1 MRLGTSSLVVA
12 AFVGPGTVLT
22 CAAAGV
28 DFGYAL
34 GWVLLFATTATFVLQ
49 SFTAN
54 TGILARQ
61 GLGEALRHTLQ
72 ARWARATAFG
82 LVVLGLWVG
91 TAAFETGNLIGA
103 AAGVTALLE
112 DRIPRRAVL
121 LLVAAA
127 AAAILLLDLRRI
139 AQLFTALVIAM
150 SGLFVAGMLL
160 APVDWAA
167 AARGLVTP
175 AVPEGG
181 LVTVVALLGTTIV
194 TYNLFLHPSAAK
206 AYWADTPDRT
216 AAWRGELRGMA
227 LFLPI
232 GGLVSFAILAAGAT
246 LAGQEGAAGDVA
258 AFAVL
263 LEPVAGPGAR
273 YCFGLGLLAAGIT
286 SAMTAPLAAA
296 AGIRE
301 IFGWPDDT
309 TDTRYRLVWASVL
322 GTGLVFALGDW
333 SPLAAIIAAQAA
345 NGLLLPLIAGFMLYL
360 SLRQEVVYLPR
371 WYYGVGLLVVL
382 ICGGLGGRTLW
393 WVWGQV
399 AG

>member
-28 DFGYAL
+28 EFGYAL
-34 GWVLLFATTATFVLQ
+34 GWVLLFATAATFVLQ

-61 GLGEALRHTLQ
+61 GLGEALRATLQ
-72 ARWARATAFG
+72 APWARRLAFG

-103 AAGVTALLE
+103 AAGITALFG
-112 DRIPRRAVL
+112 DGVPRRAIIMVI
-121 LLVAAA
+121 AAA
-127 AAAILLLDLRRI
+127 AGVMLLLDLRRI
-139 AQLFTALVIAM
+139 AQLFTVLVVAM
-150 SGLFVAGMLL
+150 SGLFVVGLIL
-160 APVDWAA
+160 APVDWPAA
-167 AARGLVTP
+167 LQGLV
-175 AVPEGG
+175 VPSVPDGS
-181 LVTVVALLGTTIV
+181 LLTVVALLGTTIV

-206 AYWADTPDRT
+206 AYWADTPDRSV
-216 AAWRGELRGMA
+216 AWRGELRGMA

-246 LAGQEGAAGDVA
+246 LFGQEAAADDVG

-263 LEPVAGPGAR
+263 LEPVAGPAAR
-273 YCFGLGLLAAGIT
+273 FCFGLGLFAAGIT

-296 AGIRE
+296 TGIRE
-301 IFGWPDDT
+301 IFGWSDDAS
-309 TDTRYRLVWASVL
+309 DLRYRLVWGSVIL
-322 GTGLVFALGDW
+322 TGLLFSLGDW

-345 NGLLLPLIAGFMLYL
+345 NGVLLPAIAGFMLFL
-360 SLRQEVVYLPR
+360 SVRQEVVYLPR
-371 WYYGVGLLVVL
+371 WYYGVGVLVVL
-382 ICGGLGGRTLW
+382 ICAALGGRTLW
-393 WVWGQV
+393 WVWGQLV
-399 AG
+399 A

>member
-28 DFGYAL
+28 EFGYAL
-34 GWVLLFATTATFVLQ
+34 GWVLLFATAATFVLQ

-61 GLGEALRHTLQ
+61 GLGEALRSTLQ
-72 ARWARATAFG
+72 APWARRLAFG

-103 AAGVTALLE
+103 AAGITALFGE
-112 DRIPRRAVL
+112 GVPRRAIIMVI
-121 LLVAAA
+121 AAA
-127 AAAILLLDLRRI
+127 AAVMLLLDLRRI
-139 AQLFTALVIAM
+139 AQIFTVLVVAM
-150 SGLFVAGMLL
+150 SLLFVVGLVL
-160 APVDWAA
+160 APVDWPAA
-167 AARGLVTP
+167 LQGLV
-175 AVPEGG
+175 VPSVPDGS
-181 LVTVVALLGTTIV
+181 LLTVVALLGTTIV

-206 AYWADTPDRT
+206 AYWADTPDRS

-246 LAGQEGAAGDVA
+246 LFGQEAAADDVG

-263 LEPVAGPGAR
+263 LEPVAGPAAR
-273 YCFGLGLLAAGIT
+273 FCFGLGLFAAGIT

-296 AGIRE
+296 TGIRE
-301 IFGWPDDT
+301 IFGWSDDPS
-309 TDTRYRLVWASVL
+309 DLRYRLVWGSVIL
-322 GTGLVFALGDW
+322 TGLLFALGDW

-345 NGLLLPLIAGFMLYL
+345 NGVLLPAIAGFMLYL
-360 SLRQEVVYLPR
+360 SVRQEVVYLPR
-371 WYYGVGLLVVL
+371 WYYGVGVLVVL
-382 ICGGLGGRTLW
+382 ICAALGGRTLW
-393 WVWGQV
+393 WVWGQL

>member
-28 DFGYAL
+28 EFGYAL
-34 GWVLLFATTATFVLQ
+34 GWVLLFATAATFVLQ

-61 GLGEALRHTLQ
+61 GLGEALRATLQ
-72 ARWARATAFG
+72 APWARRLAFG

-103 AAGVTALLE
+103 AAGITALFG
-112 DRIPRRAVL
+112 DGVPRRAIIMVI
-121 LLVAAA
+121 AAA
-127 AAAILLLDLRRI
+127 AGVMLLLDLRRI
-139 AQLFTALVIAM
+139 AQLFTVLVVAM
-150 SGLFVAGMLL
+150 SGLFVVGLIL
-160 APVDWAA
+160 APVDWPAA
-167 AARGLVTP
+167 LQGLV
-175 AVPEGG
+175 VPSVPDGS
-181 LVTVVALLGTTIV
+181 LLTVVALLGTTIV

-206 AYWADTPDRT
+206 AYWADTPDRSV
-216 AAWRGELRGMA
+216 AWRGELRGMA

-246 LAGQEGAAGDVA
+246 LFGQEAAADDVG

-263 LEPVAGPGAR
+263 LEPVAGPAAR
-273 YCFGLGLLAAGIT
+273 FCFGLGLFAAGIT

-296 AGIRE
+296 TGIRE
-301 IFGWPDDT
+301 IFGWSDDAS
-309 TDTRYRLVWASVL
+309 DLRYRLVWGSVIL
-322 GTGLVFALGDW
+322 TGLLFSLGDW

-345 NGLLLPLIAGFMLYL
+345 NGVLLPAIAGFMLFL
-360 SLRQEVVYLPR
+360 SVRQEVVYLPR
-371 WYYGVGLLVVL
+371 WYYGVGVLVVL
-382 ICGGLGGRTLW
+382 ICAALGGRTLW

-399 AG
+399 VA